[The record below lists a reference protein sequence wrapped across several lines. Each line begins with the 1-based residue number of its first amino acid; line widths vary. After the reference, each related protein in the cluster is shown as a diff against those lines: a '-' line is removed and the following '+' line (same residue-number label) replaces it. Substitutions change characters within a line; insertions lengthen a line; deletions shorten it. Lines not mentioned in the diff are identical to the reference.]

1 MGCPHLHGLL
11 LLTTQASAGLCRYS
25 IPDGPPQ
32 PLHPD
37 DAALLAVRG
46 TAAAAAARCQAA
58 GARVGIAELVD
69 LDGVTP
75 CIGRAC
81 HTQADEEASAK
92 QARLRGEAGEVSWV
106 SLGHE

>member
-58 GARVGIAELVD
+58 QVLELELQSWLILMASLPALAVLATHRQMRKRAPSRRAYVAR
-69 LDGVTP
+69 P
-75 CIGRAC
+75 
-81 HTQADEEASAK
+81 
-92 QARLRGEAGEVSWV
+92 ARCPG
-106 SLGHE
+106 